1 MPLTPSHDGQSDQEK
16 QDSDGTDDVRHHGN
30 QTGNVACVGPDE
42 ADDGALQVVH
52 LYAELLCARAE
63 IPPATATEDRARWD
77 ICLKT
82 ATAMSELCEP
92 RGVADCQY
100 VWFMTRSFYK
110 SDIPTG
116 DPPDSLGYEECGADA
131 D

>member
-1 MPLTPSHDGQSDQEK
+1 MTVEPVDPAGTPYPPY
-16 QDSDGTDDVRHHGN
+16 VR
-30 QTGNVACVGPDE
+30 
-42 ADDGALQVVH
+42 
-52 LYAELLCARAE
+52 
-63 IPPATATEDRARWD
+63 TAEDRARWD

-92 RGVADCQY
+92 SGVADSQY
-100 VWFMTRSFYK
+100 VWFTTRSFYK

-116 DPPDSLGYEECGADA
+116 DPSDSLGCEEHRADA

>member
-1 MPLTPSHDGQSDQEK
+1 MTVEPVDPAGTPYPPY
-16 QDSDGTDDVRHHGN
+16 VR
-30 QTGNVACVGPDE
+30 
-42 ADDGALQVVH
+42 
-52 LYAELLCARAE
+52 
-63 IPPATATEDRARWD
+63 TAEDRDRWD

-82 ATAMSELCEP
+82 ARAMSELCEP
-92 RGVADCQY
+92 SGVADTQY

-116 DPPDSLGYEECGADA
+116 DPSDALGYDEEHRTDA

>member
-1 MPLTPSHDGQSDQEK
+1 MTVEPVDPAGTPYPPY
-16 QDSDGTDDVRHHGN
+16 VR
-30 QTGNVACVGPDE
+30 T
-42 ADDGALQVVH
+42 L
-52 LYAELLCARAE
+52 
-63 IPPATATEDRARWD
+63 EDRARWD

-92 RGVADCQY
+92 SGAADSQY
-100 VWFMTRSFYK
+100 VWFTTRSFYK

-116 DPPDSLGYEECGADA
+116 DPPDSPGYEDHRADA